1 MDSWQSIRYK
11 KTNQGSQMI
20 DKIKNYIEEETT
32 DFYYVKQIV
41 IYCANKIK
49 TFTKEDNLLF
59 QELLGQIAT
68 QTDTTSDKD
77 LMQLIVD
84 YKQGNLDSFRARLLD
99 LFYSAS
105 SNNVGLLSISYP
117 DIGKAFTKYG
127 RENLNMLIIK
137 IKESKWK
144 NYYY

>member
-1 MDSWQSIRYK
+1 
-11 KTNQGSQMI
+11 MI
-20 DKIKNYIEEETT
+20 DQIKKYIEEETT
-32 DFYYVKQIV
+32 DFYDVKEISL
-41 IYCANKIK
+41 YCIEKIK
-49 TFTKEDNLLF
+49 TFTQEDNLLF
-59 QELLGQIAT
+59 QELLGQLAT
-68 QTDTTSDKD
+68 HTTTASDKD

-105 SNNVGLLSISYP
+105 GNNIGLLSISYP

-137 IKESKWK
+137 IKELK
-144 NYYY
+144 

>member
-1 MDSWQSIRYK
+1 
-11 KTNQGSQMI
+11 MI
-20 DKIKNYIEEETT
+20 NEIKNYIEEKTT
-32 DFYYVKQIV
+32 EFYDIKHIV
-41 IYCANKIK
+41 IYCTNRIK
-49 TFTKEDNLLF
+49 TLAKNDNLLF

-105 SNNVGLLSISYP
+105 GNNVGLLSISYP

-137 IKESKWK
+137 IKESK
-144 NYYY
+144 